1 LNLTSP
7 TPNLFNDVIEHLK
20 LKEIEMLGRQFTW
33 TNNLD
38 APTFEKL
45 DRVLMSLEW
54 ELKFPKFIVEALN
67 IFCSNHTPLLLNR
80 RVASQFRNHSS
91 FKFELGWLIR
101 DGFHD
106 MISSIW
112 QQETRGD
119 TTMGKW

>member
-1 LNLTSP
+1 
-7 TPNLFNDVIEHLK
+7 
-20 LKEIEMLGRQFTW
+20 
-33 TNNLD
+33 
-38 APTFEKL
+38 
-45 DRVLMSLEW
+45 MSLEW